1 MMKFG
6 IFVLLYSLMKV
17 IRMMMA
23 ATVWMTVALAVCQ
36 IGGYRTWRL
45 NLGMLSLVPLACLTG
60 YSRIFFTG
68 KLLLLTNWMQR
79 VVTEEMAVCYFTIA
93 GILAVRYLY
102 IHKSMRHRLSG
113 MEQMEEGIAAYV
125 KPGRGPRIQVYLA
138 KESCS
143 PFAGGILRP
152 YIVVPENLKKSLTR
166 EEFSAVLYHE
176 ALHIRQ
182 GHVLLLN
189 VYAWLKMIWWIHPLI
204 YLLEQKLREHMEYS
218 SDEGSI
224 MLGPLCPYEYAGV
237 ILKVLQIEQ
246 QADHVREGVTTFY
259 DHCYG
264 VLKRRVERLGKLRE
278 GARAIQGY
286 RAGNRRYAILTA
298 AAGITTVIAVL
309 GTSLPRYTKIREIS
323 AYDETLHPLT
333 YDLEKEGFQAKTAD
347 DAFYISKQEM
357 QRFAAKYGLQG
368 EYVIFSYD
376 TIMKVPGVGGL
387 GQAARVRVA
396 DASDVFPLARWEWM
410 DRLEV
415 FVLKY
420 LI

>member
-1 MMKFG
+1 MKFG

-23 ATVWMTVALAVCQ
+23 ATVWMTAALAACR
-36 IGGYRTWRL
+36 IGGHKTWRL
-45 NLGMLSLVPLACLTG
+45 NLAMLSLVPLACLMG
-60 YSRIFFTG
+60 YSKIFFTG

-79 VVTEEMAVCYFTIA
+79 AVTEEMAICYFTAA

-102 IHKSMRHRLSG
+102 LHKSMRHKLSG
-113 MEQMEEGIAAYV
+113 MEQLKEGISAYV
-125 KPGRGPRIQVYLA
+125 KLGRGPRIQVYLA

-143 PFAGGILRP
+143 PFAGGILKP
-152 YIVVPENLKKSLTR
+152 YIVVPKNLKKSLTR
-166 EEFSAVLYHE
+166 EEFSAILYHE

-189 VYAWLKMIWWIHPLI
+189 IYAWLKIIWWIHPLI

-218 SDEGSI
+218 CDEGSI
-224 MLGPLCPYEYAGV
+224 MLGPLCSYEYAGV
-237 ILKVLQIEQ
+237 ILKTLQMEQ
-246 QADHVREGVTTFY
+246 QADHIRDSVTTFY

-264 VLKRRVERLGKLRE
+264 VLKRRVERLGKLKE
-278 GARAIQGY
+278 DTRAIQVY
-286 RAGNRRYAILTA
+286 RAGKRRSAILTA
-298 AAGITTVIAVL
+298 AAGITAVIAVL
-309 GTSLPRYTKIREIS
+309 GTSLPRYTKIREIA

-333 YDLEKEGFQAKTAD
+333 YDLEKEGFQVKTAD
-347 DAFYISKQEM
+347 EAFYISKQEM
-357 QRFAAKYGLQG
+357 QRFAAKYRLQG
-368 EYVIFSYD
+368 GYVIFSYD

-396 DASDVFPLARWEWM
+396 DASEVFPLARWEWT

-415 FVLKY
+415 FILKY

>member
-1 MMKFG
+1 MKFG

-23 ATVWMTVALAVCQ
+23 ATVWMTAALAVCR
-36 IGGYRTWRL
+36 IGGHKTWRL
-45 NLGMLSLVPLACLTG
+45 NLAMLSLVPLACLMG
-60 YSRIFFTG
+60 YSKIFFTG

-79 VVTEEMAVCYFTIA
+79 AVTEEMAICYFTAA

-102 IHKSMRHRLSG
+102 LHKSMRHRLSG
-113 MEQMEEGIAAYV
+113 MEQLKEGISAYV
-125 KPGRGPRIQVYLA
+125 KLGRGPRIQVYLA

-143 PFAGGILRP
+143 PFAGGILKP
-152 YIVVPENLKKSLTR
+152 YIVVPKNLKKSLTR

-176 ALHIRQ
+176 VLHIRQ

-189 VYAWLKMIWWIHPLI
+189 IYAWLKIIWWIHPLI

-218 SDEGSI
+218 CDEGSI
-224 MLGPLCPYEYAGV
+224 LLGPLCSYEYAGV
-237 ILKVLQIEQ
+237 ILKTLQMEQ
-246 QADHVREGVTTFY
+246 QADHIRDSVTTFY

-264 VLKRRVERLGKLRE
+264 VLKRRVERLGKLK
-278 GARAIQGY
+278 ADTRAIQEY
-286 RAGNRRYAILTA
+286 RAGKRRSAILTA
-298 AAGITTVIAVL
+298 AAGITAVIAVL
-309 GTSLPRYTKIREIS
+309 GTSLPRYTKIREIA

-347 DAFYISKQEM
+347 EAFYISKQEM
-357 QRFAAKYGLQG
+357 QRFAAKYRLQG
-368 EYVIFSYD
+368 GYVIFSYD

-387 GQAARVRVA
+387 GQAARVRVE
-396 DASDVFPLARWEWM
+396 DASEVFPLARWEWT

-415 FVLKY
+415 FILKY